1 MTFKSQSEAPKAY
14 VLKQAP
20 DGSSHKFRL
29 EFQAEDNVFS
39 WNSSLD
45 GYIYCF
51 NGRIYRDVE
60 SLWKEPEE
68 DIAKN
73 VQIVTDVYGEKVLK
87 TYTQIPTFDSG
98 DREWDSKRLE
108 FLFFD
113 GKNIHL
119 VLLKGG
125 YRIASLTFYKNLLS
139 ADVRMK
145 PVFEKLG
152 WSMPEIGW
160 IE

>member
-1 MTFKSQSEAPKAY
+1 MMFMNQIATPKPY

-29 EFQAEDNVFS
+29 EFQREYEKSN
-39 WNSSLD
+39 WNGGMD
-45 GYIYCF
+45 GYTYRLG
-51 NGRIYRDVE
+51 GRTYQDVG
-60 SLWKEPEE
+60 SLWKEPAE

-73 VQIVTDVYGEKVLK
+73 VQLVTDIYGEKVLK

-98 DREWDSKRLE
+98 DREWDSKELE

-119 VLLKGG
+119 VVMRGG
-125 YRIASLTFYKNLLS
+125 YRIAKLTFYEKLLS
-139 ADVRMK
+139 ADIRMK
-145 PVFEKLG
+145 PVFGSFLSTG
-152 WSMPEIGW
+152 SSL
-160 IE
+160 

>member
-1 MTFKSQSEAPKAY
+1 MFMNQSAAAKPY
-14 VLKQAP
+14 TLKQAP
-20 DGSSHKFRL
+20 DGSSHKFLL
-29 EFQAEDNVFS
+29 EFQKES
-39 WNSSLD
+39 ERSGWNSSMD
-45 GYIYCF
+45 GYTYCF

-60 SLWKEPEE
+60 SLWNEPAE

-98 DREWDSKRLE
+98 DREWDSKRLV

-113 GKNIHL
+113 GRGIHL

-125 YRIASLTFYKNLLS
+125 YRIASLTFYETLLA
-139 ADVRMK
+139 ADIRMK

-152 WSMPEIGW
+152 WNLPEISW

>member
-1 MTFKSQSEAPKAY
+1 MMFMNQSTVTKPY

-29 EFQAEDNVFS
+29 EFQKEYEAS
-39 WNSSLD
+39 AWSSSMD
-45 GYIYCF
+45 GYTYRF
-51 NGRIYRDVE
+51 NDRTYRDVE
-60 SLWKEPEE
+60 SLWNEPAE

-73 VQIVTDVYGEKVLK
+73 VQIVTDAYGEKVLK
-87 TYTQIPTFDSG
+87 TYTQVPTFDSG

-113 GKNIHL
+113 GRNIHL

-125 YRIASLTFYKNLLS
+125 YRIASLTFYETLQA
-139 ADVRMK
+139 ADIRMK

-152 WSMPEIGW
+152 WKMPEIGW